1 VSFRL
6 LVLSWFFVVNIN
18 NNIIVAV
25 LVTKSF
31 QG

>member
-18 NNIIVAV
+18 NNIKVAV

>member
-6 LVLSWFFVVNIN
+6 LVLTWLFVENIN

-25 LVTKSF
+25 VTI
-31 QG
+31 

>member
-6 LVLSWFFVVNIN
+6 LVLSWLFVVNIN

-25 LVTKSF
+25 LVTK
-31 QG
+31 

>member
-25 LVTKSF
+25 LVTK
-31 QG
+31 